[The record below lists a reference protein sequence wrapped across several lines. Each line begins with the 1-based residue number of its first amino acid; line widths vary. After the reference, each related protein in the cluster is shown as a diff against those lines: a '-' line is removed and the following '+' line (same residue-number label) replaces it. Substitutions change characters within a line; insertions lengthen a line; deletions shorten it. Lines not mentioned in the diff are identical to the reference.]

1 MKRLLLIE
9 DDVELCEMLREYL
22 ATEDFEVSAVHDG
35 AEGAASAR
43 EGAFDVVVL
52 DVMLPSL
59 NGFEVLRRLR
69 ESSQVPVIML
79 TARGE
84 EVDRIVGLE
93 MGADDYLPK
102 PFNPREL
109 VARLRAVL
117 RRRPGPAGPEP
128 CRAGRLLLHPGS
140 RRALLDDEPLELT
153 STEFDLLLVLAREA
167 GRPVSKARLSEQ
179 ALGRRLARF
188 DRSIDM
194 HISNLRR
201 KLGDP
206 RLIETVRGRG
216 YQLVTE

>member
-35 AEGAASAR
+35 EEGATSAR

-69 ESSQVPVIML
+69 ETSQVPVIML

-128 CRAGRLLLHPGS
+128 CRAGRLVLHPGS

-153 STEFDLLLVLAREA
+153 STEFDLLLVLAREV
-167 GRPVSKARLSEQ
+167 GRPVSKARPSEQ

-194 HISNLRR
+194 HVSNLRR

-206 RLIETVRGRG
+206 RLIKTVRGRG